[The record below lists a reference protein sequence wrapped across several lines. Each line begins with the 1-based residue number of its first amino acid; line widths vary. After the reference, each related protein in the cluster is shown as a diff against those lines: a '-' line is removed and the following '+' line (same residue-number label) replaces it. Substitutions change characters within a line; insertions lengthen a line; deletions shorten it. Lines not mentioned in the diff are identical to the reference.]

1 MKRVLLFLFISLSFA
16 QIVAQKVKTQP
27 NRTKVD
33 FLQANDWNY
42 NETKVP
48 GAQVITGDVI
58 FRHDST
64 YLYCD
69 TAYFYKEK
77 NSIEA
82 FGNVRMEQGDT
93 LFVYGDFL
101 YYDGNTKM
109 ARLRRNVRMESLSLK
124 DKENAVTLLTDSF
137 NYDRALNLAYFFEG
151 GVVIDKENELS
162 SAFGQYNPASKNA
175 IFQYEVKLKNPKMN
189 LFSDTLVYNT
199 VSKIATILGPSKI
212 LSDSTTI
219 LSHRGWYNTQ
229 LETSMLLDST
239 SIHNKG
245 TLMTGDSIFYD
256 RVKGYS
262 EVFGHMYVNDTIQKT
277 ILKGNYGYYDE
288 IKEYSMVTDSA
299 LCVDYSTKD
308 TLYIHADT
316 LKAYTVWGNNPIPN
330 KRMKT
335 TEAQKDSIVQS
346 RDTAMTYQSYAVAKA
361 DTLLAHPVDSTAF
374 AANSNPGSDSLANKR
389 LAEPQKVVLD
399 TIYKQVIGYYGVRA
413 YGTRMQAVCDSM
425 ALSSKDSIINMYT
438 DPIVWSDN
446 YQLFGEFIQ
455 VYMNDSTIEKA
466 HVQGYVFACQNRDSI
481 HFDQVAGKEM
491 YARFDSLGDLRRIDV
506 SGNVLTI
513 YYPED
518 SKDSSLIG
526 MVKCESSFLEM
537 ELQNRKMQRIK
548 MYPETTGIMK
558 PMENLTT
565 RKIMYLDRFVWYDYI
580 RPMSRDDIFVKR
592 VKKITDSQRN
602 KRK

>member
-1 MKRVLLFLFISLSFA
+1 MKRTLLFLFTFLSFA
-16 QIVAQKVKTQP
+16 LIFAQKGKPQP
-27 NRTKVD
+27 KRTKVD
-33 FLQANDWNY
+33 FLQANDWTY

-58 FRHDST
+58 FRHDSA

-69 TAYFYKEK
+69 TAYFYKDK
-77 NSIEA
+77 NAIEA

-101 YYDGNTKM
+101 YYDGNTKL
-109 ARLRRNVRMESLSLK
+109 ARLRQNVRMESLSLK
-124 DKENAVTLLTDSF
+124 DKENTVTLLTDSF
-137 NYDRALNLAYFFEG
+137 NYDRTLNLAYYFEG

-162 SAFGQYNPASKNA
+162 SSFGQYNPASKDA
-175 IFQYEVKLKNPKMN
+175 IFQYEVKLKNPQMN

-199 VSKIATILGPSKI
+199 VTKIATILGPSRI
-212 LSDSTTI
+212 VSDSTTI
-219 LSHRGWYNTQ
+219 LSQRGWYNTQ

-239 SIHNKG
+239 SIHNKA
-245 TLMTGDSIFYD
+245 TLMTGDSVFYD

-262 EVFGHMYVNDTIQKT
+262 EVFGNMYVNDTIQKT

-288 IKEYSMVTDSA
+288 LKEYSMVTDSA
-299 LCVDYSTKD
+299 VCIDYSTND

-330 KRMKT
+330 KRKKT

-346 RDTAMTYQSYAVAKA
+346 RDTAMTYQTYSVAQK
-361 DTLLAHPVDSTAF
+361 DTLLAHPVDSATV
-374 AANSNPGSDSLANKR
+374 SQSSVPVSDSLSHKA
-389 LAEPQKVVLD
+389 LAAPQKVPLD
-399 TIYKQVIGYYGVRA
+399 TIYKQVIAYYGVRA
-413 YGTRMQAVCDSM
+413 YGTRMQAVCDSL
-425 ALSSKDSIINMYT
+425 ALSGKDSIINMYD
-438 DPIVWSDN
+438 DPIVWNDN

-481 HFDQVAGKEM
+481 HFDQVAGTEM
-491 YARFDSLGDLRRIDV
+491 FARFDSLGELRRIDV

-537 ELQNRKMQRIK
+537 ELKNRKMQRIK

-565 RKIMYLDRFVWYDYI
+565 KKIMYLDRFVWYDYI
-580 RPMSRDDIFVKR
+580 RPMSRDDIFQKR

>member
-1 MKRVLLFLFISLSFA
+1 MRRLLLFHFMFFFFAATFA
-16 QIVAQKVKTQP
+16 QKGISQP
-27 NRTKVD
+27 ARTKVD
-33 FLQANDWNY
+33 FLQANDWSY

-48 GAQVITGDVI
+48 GAQVITGDVV

-101 YYDGNTKM
+101 YYDGNTKL
-109 ARLRRNVRMESLSLK
+109 ARLRQNVRMESLSLK

-137 NYDRALNLAYFFEG
+137 NYDRSLNLAYFFEG

-162 SAFGQYNPASKNA
+162 SSFGQYNPASKNA
-175 IFQYEVKLKNPKMN
+175 TFQYEVKLKNPQMN

-199 VSKIATILGPSKI
+199 LSKIATILGPSRI
-212 LSDSTTI
+212 ISDSTTI
-219 LSHRGWYNTQ
+219 ISQRGWYNTQ

-245 TLMTGDSIFYD
+245 TVMTGDTVFYD
-256 RVKGYS
+256 RVKGFS
-262 EVFGHMYVNDTIQKT
+262 EVYGNMYVNDTIQKT
-277 ILKGNYGYYDE
+277 ILKGDYGYYNE
-288 IKEYSMVTDSA
+288 LKEYSMVTDSA
-299 LCVDYSTKD
+299 VCIDYSTND

-330 KRMKT
+330 KRVKT
-335 TEAQKDSIVQS
+335 TEAQKDSIVMS
-346 RDTAMTYQSYAVAKA
+346 RDTAMTFQTYSVANA
-361 DTLLAHPVDSTAF
+361 DTLLTHPGDSIAV
-374 AANSNPGSDSLANKR
+374 SDSLVTNKDS
-389 LAEPQKVVLD
+389 LSHKVLVNPIKAPLD
-399 TIYKQVIGYYGVRA
+399 TIYKQVIAYYGVRA
-413 YGTRMQAVCDSM
+413 YGTRMQAVCDSL
-425 ALSSKDSIINMYT
+425 AISSKDSIINMYD

-455 VYMNDSTIEKA
+455 VYMNDSTIDKA
-466 HVQGYVFACQNRDSI
+466 HVQGYVFGCQNRDSV
-481 HFDQVAGKEM
+481 HFDQVSGKEM
-491 YARFDSLGDLRRIDV
+491 FARFDSLGELRRIDV

-518 SKDSSLIG
+518 SKDSSLTG

-537 ELQNRKMQRIK
+537 ELEDRKMQRIK
-548 MYPETTGIMK
+548 MYPETIGIYK
-558 PMENLTT
+558 PMESLTT
-565 RKIMYLDRFVWYDYI
+565 KKIMYLERFVWYDYI
-580 RPMSRDDIFVKR
+580 RPISRDDIFQKR
-592 VKKITDSQRN
+592 VKKITDSERN

>member
-1 MKRVLLFLFISLSFA
+1 MRRLLLFHFMFFFFAVMFA
-16 QIVAQKVKTQP
+16 QKGKSQP
-27 NRTKVD
+27 ARTKVD

-48 GAQVITGDVI
+48 GAQVITGNVV

-101 YYDGNTKM
+101 YYDGNTKL
-109 ARLRRNVRMESLSLK
+109 ARLRQNVRMESLSLK

-137 NYDRALNLAYFFEG
+137 NYDRSLNLAYFFEG

-162 SAFGQYNPASKNA
+162 SSFGQYNPASKNA
-175 IFQYEVKLKNPKMN
+175 TFQYEVKLKNPQMN

-199 VSKIATILGPSKI
+199 LSKIATILGPSRI
-212 LSDSTTI
+212 ISDSTTI
-219 LSHRGWYNTQ
+219 ISQRGWYNTQ

-245 TLMTGDSIFYD
+245 TVMTGDTVFYD
-256 RVKGYS
+256 RVKGFS
-262 EVFGHMYVNDTIQKT
+262 EVYGNMYVNDTIQKT
-277 ILKGNYGYYDE
+277 ILKGDYGYYNE

-299 LCVDYSTKD
+299 VCIDYSTND

-330 KRMKT
+330 KRVKT
-335 TEAQKDSIVQS
+335 TEAQKDSIVML
-346 RDTAMTYQSYAVAKA
+346 RDTAMTFQTYSVAHA
-361 DTLLAHPVDSTAF
+361 DTLLTHSGDSIAVSDTLVT
-374 AANSNPGSDSLANKR
+374 SKDSLSHKE
-389 LAEPQKVVLD
+389 LAIPTKAPLD
-399 TIYKQVIGYYGVRA
+399 TIYKQVIAYYGVRA
-413 YGTRMQAVCDSM
+413 YGTRMQAVCDSL
-425 ALSSKDSIINMYT
+425 ALSSKDSIINMYE

-455 VYMNDSTIEKA
+455 VYMNDSTIDKA

-481 HFDQVAGKEM
+481 HFDQVSGKEM
-491 YARFDSLGDLRRIDV
+491 FARFDSLGELRRIDV

-513 YYPED
+513 YYPQD

-537 ELQNRKMQRIK
+537 ELKDRKMQRIK

-565 RKIMYLDRFVWYDYI
+565 KKIMYLDRFVWYDYI
-580 RPMSRDDIFVKR
+580 RPTSRDDIFQKR
-592 VKKITDSQRN
+592 VKKITDSERN